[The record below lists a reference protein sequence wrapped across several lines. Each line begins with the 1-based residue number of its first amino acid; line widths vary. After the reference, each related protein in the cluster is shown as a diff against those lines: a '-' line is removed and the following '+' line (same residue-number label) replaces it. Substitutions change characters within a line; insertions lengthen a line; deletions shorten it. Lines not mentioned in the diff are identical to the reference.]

1 MPALLV
7 VYLFLASANCS
18 EGGDCPGWLATP
30 AARALFVM
38 SLALVAIGIL
48 YALAERV
55 LTGTARQQ
63 RFVIG
68 LVVLFVAIVFIL
80 PALIFGVL
88 SRR

>member
-1 MPALLV
+1 
-7 VYLFLASANCS
+7 
-18 EGGDCPGWLATP
+18 
-30 AARALFVM
+30 M